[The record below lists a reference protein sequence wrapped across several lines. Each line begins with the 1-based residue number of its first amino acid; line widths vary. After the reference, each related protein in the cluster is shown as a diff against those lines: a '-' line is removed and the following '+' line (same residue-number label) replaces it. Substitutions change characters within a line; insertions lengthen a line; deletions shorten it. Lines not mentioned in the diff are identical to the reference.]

1 MFIKRTTEGGN
12 YSKFDMRNC
21 RELLKFEIFL
31 IILRQNITILI
42 ITLLTYLN
50 AANAQMPGVLMAKGA
65 KKVEIPFER
74 QDNFIIVKVLLQNFL
89 PLRFIVDTGAEHTLL
104 TKKEITT
111 LLDIPFERTITLM
124 GTDMRTQIIAHIA
137 RKVTLGLTNITFEK
151 DILVLD
157 DDYLHFDRFSGLEVH
172 GVLGAEI
179 FRGFVVKFDFVKQ
192 VMTIYDPSVFKPSDH
207 RKYDEFP
214 IEITRSK
221 PYMVAAAH
229 IQSDSTVQLKLLVD
243 TGASLSMLLHTYST
257 PGLVLPSQTIR
268 GSIGMGL
275 GGDIEGVVGR
285 IRDIEIGGH
294 RLVAPVCNFHQLSQL
309 SDSSFINHR
318 NGLIGSEIL
327 TRFNMII
334 DFTKEKMYVQANRYF
349 KNTFTYDRS
358 GLSLI
363 TSGANLKQFLVQD
376 ILENSPASNVDIR
389 IGDEIVK
396 INWLPARLHTLST
409 MNDKLQGKIGKT
421 IRLTLLRHGQK
432 IHVKFKLKE
441 LI

>member
-1 MFIKRTTEGGN
+1 MLRQKITT
-12 YSKFDMRNC
+12 
-21 RELLKFEIFL
+21 L
-31 IILRQNITILI
+31 IIILMI
-42 ITLLTYLN
+42 SANSI
-50 AANAQMPGVLMAKGA
+50 NAQMPGVFMAKGA

-74 QDNFIIVKVLLQNFL
+74 QDNFIIVKVLLQNLL

-104 TKKEITT
+104 TKKEIST

-137 RKVTLGLTNITFEK
+137 RKVTLQLPNIRFEK

-157 DDYLHFDRFSGLEVH
+157 DDYLHFDRFAGLDVH
-172 GVLGAEI
+172 GVLGAEA
-179 FRGFVVKFDFVKQ
+179 FRGFIVKFDFVKQ
-192 VMTIYDPSVFKPSDH
+192 VMTMYDPSVFKASDH

-221 PYMVAAAH
+221 PYLVANAH

-257 PGLVLPSQTIR
+257 PGLVLPQQTIR
-268 GSIGMGL
+268 GSIGTGL
-275 GGDIEGVVGR
+275 GGEIEGVVGR
-285 IRDIEIGGH
+285 IRDIDLGGH
-294 RLVAPVCNFHQLSQL
+294 RVVAPVCNFQELLQL
-309 SDSSFINHR
+309 SDSSFINGR

-334 DFTKEKMYVQANRYF
+334 DFGREKMYLQPNRYF
-349 KNTFTYDRS
+349 NTAFTYDRS
-358 GLSLI
+358 GISLI
-363 TSGANLKQFLVQD
+363 TSGKNLKQFLVQD
-376 ILENSPASNVDIR
+376 ILENSPANEAGVKV
-389 IGDEIVK
+389 GDEIVSL
-396 INWLPARLHTLST
+396 NWFPARFHSLGS

-421 IRLTLLRHGQK
+421 LRMTVLRKGKKVK
-432 IHVKFKLKE
+432 IQFKLKE